1 MPRSKWRALLSSE
14 LIEKGLPLPDAWLDF
29 ALMLLPFVAVGFG
42 AQIIDG
48 ALGMAYGVI
57 SSSLLLAL
65 GVPPKAASASVH
77 AAETCTTA
85 VSAISHV
92 LHGNVDWK
100 LFWKLVV
107 PGMIGGVAGAYFL
120 SNIDGDVIRPYI
132 LSYLAFI
139 GLWLLW
145 RGLRHATP
153 QVRDPRFVSP
163 LGLVGGFLDA
173 SGGGGWGPVVTSNLL
188 IQGSSPRHT
197 IGTVNTVEF
206 FLTLSISI
214 TFLLHLGWETF
225 TTATIG
231 LLVGGVM
238 AAPLGA
244 WIAKHVP
251 ARPLLI
257 LVGGVL
263 TLTTS
268 YGIVRS
274 LELIG

>member
-1 MPRSKWRALLSSE
+1 
-14 LIEKGLPLPDAWLDF
+14 LPEAWLNTLD
-29 ALMLLPFVAVGFG
+29 MLLPFILVGFG

-57 SSSLLLAL
+57 SSSLLLAI

-92 LHGNVDWK
+92 LHRNVDWK
-100 LFWKLVV
+100 LFGRLVL
-107 PGMIGGVAGAYFL
+107 PGIVGGVLGAYVL
-120 SNIDGDVIRPYI
+120 SNIDGDAIKPWI
-132 LSYLAFI
+132 QTYLVGI

-145 RGLRHATP
+145 RGLKYP
-153 QVRDPRFVSP
+153 PKPRDPRFVSP

-173 SGGGGWGPVVTSNLL
+173 TGGGGWGPVVTSNLL

-206 FLTLSISI
+206 FLTTAISV

-225 TTATIG
+225 TTATVG
-231 LLVGGVM
+231 LLIGGVL

-244 WIAKHVP
+244 WIARHVP
-251 ARPLLI
+251 AKPLM
-257 LVGGVL
+257 VGVGIIL
-263 TLTTS
+263 TLTAG

-274 LELIG
+274 LALIG

>member
-1 MPRSKWRALLSSE
+1 
-14 LIEKGLPLPDAWLDF
+14 
-29 ALMLLPFVAVGFG
+29 MLLPFILVGFG
-42 AQIIDG
+42 AQMIDG

-57 SSSLLLAL
+57 SSSLLLAI
-65 GVPPKAASASVH
+65 GVPPRAASASVH

-92 LHGNVDWK
+92 FHGNVDWK

-107 PGMIGGVAGAYFL
+107 PGVAGGVTGAYFL
-120 SNIDGDVIRPYI
+120 SNVDGELIRPYI
-132 LSYLAFI
+132 LAYLAAI

-145 RGLRHATP
+145 RGLRYPP
-153 QVRDPRFVSP
+153 QPISDPRFVAP
-163 LGLVGGFLDA
+163 LGLAGGFLDA

-214 TFLLHLGWETF
+214 TFFLHLGWETF

-231 LLVGGVM
+231 LLIGGVI

-244 WIAKHVP
+244 WMARHVP
-251 ARPLLI
+251 PKPLLI
-257 LVGGVL
+257 MVGLVL
-263 TLTTS
+263 TLTTI
-268 YGIVRS
+268 YGIARS

>member
-1 MPRSKWRALLSSE
+1 MPDTWIP
-14 LIEKGLPLPDAWLDF
+14 LIEA
-29 ALMLLPFVAVGFG
+29 LLPFVLVGFG

-65 GVPPKAASASVH
+65 GVPPAAASAGVH

-92 LHGNVDWK
+92 AHRNVDWS
-100 LFWKLVV
+100 LFWKLLL
-107 PGMIGGVAGAYFL
+107 PGIIGGVTGAYVL
-120 SNIDGDVIRPYI
+120 SNVDGAMIKPVI
-132 LSYLAFI
+132 LVYLTSI

-145 RGLRHATP
+145 RGFKYPPKIGKAKW
-153 QVRDPRFVSP
+153 VAP

-188 IQGSSPRHT
+188 LQGTSPRHT
-197 IGTVNTVEF
+197 IGSVNTVEF

-225 TTATIG
+225 TVATLG
-231 LLVGGVM
+231 LLIGGVV
-238 AAPLGA
+238 AAPFGA
-244 WIAKHVP
+244 MLARHVP
-251 ARPLLI
+251 AKVLLI
-257 LVGGVL
+257 MVGVIL
-263 TLTTS
+263 TITS
-268 YGIVRS
+268 LFGIYRAFM
-274 LELIG
+274 

>member
-1 MPRSKWRALLSSE
+1 MS
-14 LIEKGLPLPDAWLDF
+14 DAWLNY
-29 ALMLLPFVAVGFG
+29 LEMLLPYILVGFG
-42 AQIIDG
+42 AQIVDG

-92 LHGNVDWK
+92 LHRNVDWRLFGK
-100 LFWKLVV
+100 LIV
-107 PGMIGGVAGAYFL
+107 PGIIGGVTGAYVL
-120 SNIDGDVIRPYI
+120 SNIDGDAVKPWIQA
-132 LSYLAFI
+132 YLAGI

-145 RGLRHATP
+145 RGFRAP
-153 QVRDPRFVSP
+153 VRPRDPRFVAP
-163 LGLVGGFLDA
+163 LGLLGGFLDA
-173 SGGGGWGPVVTSNLL
+173 TGGGGWGPVVTSNLL

-197 IGTVNTVEF
+197 IGTVNSVEF
-206 FLTLSISI
+206 FLTLSISL

-231 LLVGGVM
+231 LLLGGVV
-238 AAPLGA
+238 AAPFGA
-244 WIAKHVP
+244 WITRHVP
-251 ARPLLI
+251 GRPLLL
-257 LVGGVL
+257 LVGTVL
-263 TLTTS
+263 TATAG
-268 YGIVRS
+268 YGIARS